1 MNQKLEMHV
10 AKILN
15 FSEKSMKLC
24 VEALQAGNL
33 VAFPTETVFGLG
45 ANALNEKALEK
56 IFFAK
61 GRPKSDPL
69 IVHISDLFQAESLS
83 EMTSFQR
90 QCFDILARQFW
101 PGPLTLIVKASKNVP
116 QLITSG
122 GDSIAIRI
130 PSGKIALELLK
141 RANLP
146 IAAPS
151 ANKFGHVSPT
161 KAEHVFDDLGDFPD
175 LLILNQEEECNI
187 GIESTVVKIYENNDV
202 SILRPGAI
210 SSIQIDKILKENKI
224 KANVLLIKREV
235 KVTEHNVNEISESM
249 DSPGQLLT
257 HYAPNLE
264 AFIIRNL
271 SNEINKI
278 PIFPKELLSK
288 TVLIDFDKKNKKFK
302 DNVLFYLDLSTEGS
316 AKEASKNLF
325 SFLRKAELIKNAQ
338 YVLLPDIYSENNEDL
353 NAIFDRIYRSAS
365 GKFIQIN

>member
-122 GDSIAIRI
+122 GDSIAI
-130 PSGKIALELLK
+130 
-141 RANLP
+141 
-146 IAAPS
+146 
-151 ANKFGHVSPT
+151 
-161 KAEHVFDDLGDFPD
+161 
-175 LLILNQEEECNI
+175 
-187 GIESTVVKIYENNDV
+187 
-202 SILRPGAI
+202 
-210 SSIQIDKILKENKI
+210 
-224 KANVLLIKREV
+224 
-235 KVTEHNVNEISESM
+235 
-249 DSPGQLLT
+249 
-257 HYAPNLE
+257 
-264 AFIIRNL
+264 
-271 SNEINKI
+271 
-278 PIFPKELLSK
+278 
-288 TVLIDFDKKNKKFK
+288 
-302 DNVLFYLDLSTEGS
+302 
-316 AKEASKNLF
+316 
-325 SFLRKAELIKNAQ
+325 
-338 YVLLPDIYSENNEDL
+338 
-353 NAIFDRIYRSAS
+353 
-365 GKFIQIN
+365 